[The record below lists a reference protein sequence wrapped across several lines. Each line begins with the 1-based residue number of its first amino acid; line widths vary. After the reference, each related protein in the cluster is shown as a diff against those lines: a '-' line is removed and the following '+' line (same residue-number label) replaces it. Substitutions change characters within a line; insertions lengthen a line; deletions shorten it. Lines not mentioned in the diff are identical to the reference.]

1 MLNRIFIT
9 LGTLVLPM
17 GRPTFLEAVLA
28 DLLISQMLCLQPF
41 TDRFCA
47 SGNILPTDFLMADL
61 EGRGGEGGCLVHMN
75 PLILICE
82 NIC

>member
-1 MLNRIFIT
+1 MLNHIFIT

-17 GRPTFLEAVLA
+17 VRPTFLQAVLV

-41 TDRFCA
+41 TDRFCS

-61 EGRGGEGGCLVHMN
+61 EERGGGCLVHMN